1 MGNIKG
7 VFSLFNKNIIVTG
20 ASSGIGRSCAI
31 EFSKYGASVA
41 LVGRDEKRLHETL
54 EKMYFPDKHMVTQ
67 QDLTQYEELE
77 GFVTN
82 IVKKI
87 GKIDG
92 LLHAAGIEI
101 VLPLKMLKP
110 SHFENIFAI
119 NVTAGFQL
127 AKEVVKKKNLS
138 EQGGSLV
145 FIASVAGIS
154 GQAGKLAYSTSK
166 AAVINGAKTLA
177 LELASNKVRVN
188 AISPG
193 ICKTEMSNAFLNKIP
208 EESKQEL
215 IKRHPLGIGEP
226 QDIANAAIFLLSDAS
241 RWITG
246 TNLIVDGGY
255 TA

>member
-7 VFSLFNKNIIVTG
+7 IFGLSSKNIIVTG

-54 EKMYFPDKHMVTQ
+54 EKMYFPDKHMVAQ

-127 AKEVVKKKNLS
+127 AKEVVKKKNFS

-166 AAVINGAKTLA
+166 AAVINGTKTLA
-177 LELASNKVRVN
+177 LELAPNKVRVN